1 MKTMRYAKIKKNQR
15 RIVQMKKM
23 KVMMRSL
30 KTQKILDRRTP
41 SWLHM
46 SNNKLRRKEECRR
59 CSTRTPNAK
68 CKQEIKCPKIRNHVA
83 KEMKVRLARSYKI
96 SAHPA
101 SNSTQTSSISST
113 LRAWQT
119 LLASCLFD
127 KII

>member
-1 MKTMRYAKIKKNQR
+1 MKTMRSAKIKKNLR

-23 KVMMRSL
+23 KVMTRSL

-59 CSTRTPNAK
+59 CSTRTPNDK
-68 CKQEIKCPKIRNHVA
+68 CKQETKCPKIRNHVA
-83 KEMKVRLARSYKI
+83 KEMKVRLARFYKI
-96 SAHPA
+96 SALPA
-101 SNSTQTSSISST
+101 SNLTQTSSISLT
-113 LRAWQT
+113 LKAWQT